1 MKLKQFSFAVFAGL
15 ALYAGSSLT
24 AYAQTLKLGVIAPLT
39 GAGAPWGVAA
49 AEAAKIIAADFN
61 QKGGLEVGGRKYQ
74 VQIIAYDDQ
83 FKATDAVAAY
93 NRLINH
99 DEAKYILIH
108 TSAASVA
115 LKQRVED
122 DKVVALSGGYT
133 PKSIDANTKFMF
145 RVYSTPT
152 DYLPSLV
159 KWLGQNMTGKR
170 IAILNPND
178 ETGWDQSQITN
189 KLFKENGFDVASN
202 DLYERTQQ
210 DFQAVFTRV
219 NASKPDVVD
228 LGTSSPTTAAI
239 MIRQARELGY
249 QGQIVKTGGPGW
261 QEIVAGAGKEAA
273 EGTIG
278 ILYANPNNENYRRI
292 SAEYKKSIGQ
302 DPNDMLLPIY
312 DGFNVLLHAIQKAG
326 AVDDTTKVAAA
337 FAQALPM
344 KSIQSEELTLGGK
357 ANWGSNQQIMTV
369 NYIGII
375 KSGVPQVVGSVK

>member
-1 MKLKQFSFAVFAGL
+1 VKAQAQQSFLVTGCRL
-15 ALYAGSSLT
+15 CPALY
-24 AYAQTLKLGVIAPLT
+24 
-39 GAGAPWGVAA
+39 
-49 AEAAKIIAADFN
+49 
-61 QKGGLEVGGRKYQ
+61 
-74 VQIIAYDDQ
+74 
-83 FKATDAVAAY
+83 
-93 NRLINH
+93 
-99 DEAKYILIH
+99 
-108 TSAASVA
+108 
-115 LKQRVED
+115 
-122 DKVVALSGGYT
+122 
-133 PKSIDANTKFMF
+133 
-145 RVYSTPT
+145 
-152 DYLPSLV
+152 PSLPLGCIF
-159 KWLGQNMTGKR
+159 KWVVSPRNGAIHLVAREAFIRTYYVFQSTSSPQLRGFTEGPKGDTLPAEDGLWTLVGQFGPDEEWPLGIRRAIVAIG
-170 IAILNPND
+170 IA
-178 ETGWDQSQITN
+178 
-189 KLFKENGFDVASN
+189 ENGFIFGAHQPARS
-202 DLYERTQQ
+202 LP
-210 DFQAVFTRV
+210 
-219 NASKPDVVD
+219 SH
-228 LGTSSPTTAAI
+228 AAI

>member
-61 QKGGLEVGGRKYQ
+61 RKGGLEVGGRKYQ

-159 KWLGQNMTGKR
+159 N
-170 IAILNPND
+170 
-178 ETGWDQSQITN
+178 
-189 KLFKENGFDVASN
+189 
-202 DLYERTQQ
+202 
-210 DFQAVFTRV
+210 
-219 NASKPDVVD
+219 
-228 LGTSSPTTAAI
+228 
-239 MIRQARELGY
+239 
-249 QGQIVKTGGPGW
+249 
-261 QEIVAGAGKEAA
+261 
-273 EGTIG
+273 
-278 ILYANPNNENYRRI
+278 
-292 SAEYKKSIGQ
+292 
-302 DPNDMLLPIY
+302 
-312 DGFNVLLHAIQKAG
+312 
-326 AVDDTTKVAAA
+326 
-337 FAQALPM
+337 
-344 KSIQSEELTLGGK
+344 
-357 ANWGSNQQIMTV
+357 
-369 NYIGII
+369 
-375 KSGVPQVVGSVK
+375 GSVKI